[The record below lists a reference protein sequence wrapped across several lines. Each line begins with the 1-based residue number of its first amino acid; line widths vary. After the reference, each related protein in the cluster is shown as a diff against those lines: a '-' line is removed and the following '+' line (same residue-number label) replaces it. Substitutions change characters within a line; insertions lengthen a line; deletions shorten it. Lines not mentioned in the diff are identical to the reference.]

1 MTHPFVLFKW
11 LVEQVLHLKDSLY
24 ELLGTGSLADFTVD
38 HVTNTWLVMLI
49 LVVVAFLASRAIKIV
64 PGGVQNLM
72 ESIVAGIE
80 NLTEET
86 MGPKGKTYFPLLAT
100 FALFILVS
108 NLIALVPGF
117 YPPTANLNTNA
128 ALALTVFVMTHAIGF
143 KEHGVSYLKH
153 FMGPVLV
160 LAPLIFVIELIGHI
174 ARPLSLTL
182 RLFGNMYGHE
192 IVLMIFLM
200 LVPFLL
206 PVPMM
211 LMGVLVAFIQTFVFT
226 LLAMIYIAGALEEA
240 H

>member
-1 MTHPFVLFKW
+1 MTHPFLFLQW
-11 LVEQVLHLKDSLY
+11 LEQQLHLHIG
-24 ELLGTGSLADFTVD
+24 E
-38 HVTNTWLVMLI
+38 HVTYTWLVMIILI
-49 LVVVAFLASRAIKIV
+49 VVAFLATRAVSIV
-64 PGGVQNLM
+64 PTGVQNLM
-72 ESIVAGIE
+72 EVVVTGIE
-80 NLTEET
+80 GLLEET
-86 MGPKGKTYFPLLAT
+86 MGEEGKAYFPLIAT

-128 ALALTVFVMTHAIGF
+128 ALALTVFVMTHIVGF
-143 KEHGVSYLKH
+143 KKHGGAYVKH
-153 FMGPVLV
+153 FMGPIWW
-160 LAPLIFVIELIGHI
+160 LAPLIFVIEIIGHL

-182 RLFGNMYGHE
+182 RLFGNMWGHE

-200 LVPFLL
+200 LVPLFL
-206 PVPMM
+206 PIPMM

>member
-1 MTHPFVLFKW
+1 MTHPFLIFQW
-11 LVEQVLHLKDSLY
+11 LEQQLHTHVG
-24 ELLGTGSLADFTVD
+24 E
-38 HVTNTWLVMLI
+38 HVTYTWFVMLVLI
-49 LVVVAFLASRAIKIV
+49 VLAFLASRAVKLI
-64 PGGVQNLM
+64 PGGLQNFM
-72 ESIVAGIE
+72 EVVVSGIE
-80 NLTEET
+80 NLIEET
-86 MGPKGKTYFPLLAT
+86 MGPKGKAYFPLLAT

-117 YPPTANLNTNA
+117 YPPTANLNTNG
-128 ALALTVFVMTHAIGF
+128 ALALTVFAMTHIIGV
-143 KEHGVSYLKH
+143 KEHGFHYFKH
-153 FMGPVLV
+153 FMGPILA
-160 LAPLIFVIELIGHI
+160 LAPLIFIIEIIGHL
-174 ARPLSLTL
+174 ARPLSLSL

-192 IVLMIFLM
+192 IVLMIFLA